1 MKTLKKYI
9 RPLGIAAVVTLML
22 AFTINKLRTRYWDSD
37 VSFLINNGA
46 YIWKNRCLPEFNPW
60 TIHDGLR
67 INIQQWLCSVILY
80 LTYNKFSWAGL
91 FVLNFTYSMIL
102 MFILWKYTKL
112 FTGNL
117 FYRVLAAVPC
127 YMMLV
132 DRWGSSRPTLVSSII
147 MMIEFYWLSK
157 YFILKEQKLGDK
169 VKLISII
176 FILAV
181 LQINYHS
188 AMWVMTLLIIF
199 AFVVPYGSSILKLE
213 FDYKKIPFNLGLIA
227 VNIAGA
233 FVNPNGYKAITYLFK
248 SYSVAN
254 ECHIM
259 ELTPVTLNTIT
270 AAFVIG
276 NIMLLV
282 YGVVQRLLPW
292 SIIYLYL
299 GTIILAIQ
307 HSRNVWFLIF
317 PCIYAAVVD
326 FRHLEIC
333 NKISSNAKVVIYM
346 IGLIIG
352 TLLSITN
359 IVFFKF
365 DEIDN
370 SFYPTKCIEY
380 LDNKYSDNKGL
391 VRMYTDFNN
400 GAAFE
405 LNGYKIY
412 IDARPEIYTEDYLS
426 DYNIIREYLDIYEKS
441 DDYDSV
447 RKLIDKYNFTHIVTN
462 PGDRID
468 LYLHWVENEYTIVVE
483 DENYILWE
491 RKDLK

>member
-1 MKTLKKYI
+1 MKTLKKYYKRI
-9 RPLGIAAVVTLML
+9 GIMAVVTLLL
-22 AFTINKLRTRYWDSD
+22 AFTINRLRARYWDSD
-37 VSFLINNGA
+37 VSFLITNGA

-67 INIQQWLCSVILY
+67 INIQQWLCSVIVY

-91 FVLNFTYSMIL
+91 FTLNFVYSLIL
-102 MFILWKYTKL
+102 LFILWKYTKL
-112 FTGNL
+112 FTSNT
-117 FYRVLAAVPC
+117 FYRVLATVPC
-127 YMMLV
+127 YMMLI

-147 MMIEFYWLSK
+147 MLIEFYWLSK
-157 YFILKEQKLGDK
+157 YFILKEQTLRDK
-169 VKLISII
+169 IRLLNIM

-199 AFVVPYGSSILKLE
+199 AFVAPYGSSILKLK
-213 FDYKKIPFNLGLIA
+213 FNYKAIPFNIGLVA

-233 FVNPNGYKAITYLFK
+233 FINPNGYKAITYLFK

-254 ECHIM
+254 ECNIM
-259 ELTPVTLNTIT
+259 ELTPVTLNTMT
-270 AAFVIG
+270 AAFVIA
-276 NIMLLV
+276 NILLLI
-282 YGVVQRLLPW
+282 YGVGKRVLPW

-299 GTIILAIQ
+299 GTLILAIQ

-317 PCIYAAVVD
+317 PCVYALIVD
-326 FRHLEIC
+326 LRSLDLYNRIGA
-333 NKISSNAKVVIYM
+333 NVKTVIYTIDLV
-346 IGLIIG
+346 IGVILC
-352 TLLSITN
+352 ITN
-359 IVFFKF
+359 IAFFKF

-370 SFYPTKCIEY
+370 MFYPAKCIEY
-380 LDNKYSDNKGL
+380 LDNKYGDNKDL

-426 DYNIIREYLDIYEKS
+426 DYNIIREYLDIHTDK

-447 RKLIDKYNFTHIVTN
+447 RKLLDKYNFTHIMTTH
-462 PGDRID
+462 GDRID
-468 LYLHWVENEYTIVVE
+468 LYLHWVDSEYTLVVD
-483 DENYILWE
+483 DENYLMWE
-491 RKDLK
+491 RKDLQ